1 MSRRAPR
8 FRVVGM
14 TQDNTA
20 ARRIGTLAL
29 VALWIVL
36 AAPPTAGFAQPPAA
50 GISSVRAQVF
60 GNEDLGS
67 YQPLSGDLFGSSFA
81 TGDFNGDGIDDLATG
96 IPWDDG
102 LTGDPLSDCGIVV
115 VRYGIAGRGL
125 AGGLASTVLSQHAA
139 GGQNPAEAGDNF
151 GYALAAGDFNGD
163 GIDDLAVGVPGEAL
177 PYYDDPS
184 VETVGAGLVQIHY
197 GLPGGLELVAEH
209 TLAEIWTDEQLGTNS
224 DAQFG
229 AALAAG
235 DFNGDGYADLAAG
248 SPGQFAS
255 DGQSFVRSGIVKIFL
270 GDAGGLLPAETIWLN
285 QNSPGMNDFPQP
297 GDQFG
302 SALAAGNF
310 NGDGHVLGSGFVP
323 YDDLAIGV
331 PGEEGMGAVQV
342 LFGKASLVPP
352 FDANGIW
359 LQGEIGDGGVSEAG
373 DHFGASLAVGDFDAD
388 GLDDLAIGA
397 PDEDL
402 GASNQ
407 FANAGA
413 VGVIYGAPDG
423 AADYFD
429 WAKTDQMDQS
439 TFFGAAANES
449 LDYFGWALAAGD
461 FDRDGRSDLAI
472 GIPQED
478 LTGSDE
484 GGVTVTLGGPTG
496 VGESAFRFVSA
507 GFNGIPGVTQSHR
520 EFGRALATGD
530 FDGNGHADLAIGV
543 PYFNPTVSLVDA
555 GQEVVLY
562 GSLFADGFEGS
573 STLYWTPGP

>member
-1 MSRRAPR
+1 MIRRAPR
-8 FRVVGM
+8 LRVVGM

-29 VALWIVL
+29 VALWTVL

-50 GISSVRAQVF
+50 GISSVRGQVF

-67 YQPLSGDLFGSSFA
+67 WQPLSGDLFGSSFA

-102 LTGDPLSDCGIVV
+102 LTGDPLADCGIVV

-139 GGQNPAEAGDNF
+139 GGQNPAEAGDKF

-177 PYYDDPS
+177 PYFDDPN

-209 TLAEIWTDEQLGTNS
+209 TLTEIWTDEQLGTNS

-302 SALAAGNF
+302 AALAAGNF
-310 NGDGHVLGSGFVP
+310 NGDGHVLGGGFVP

-342 LFGKASLVPP
+342 LFGKASLAPP

-373 DHFGASLAVGDFDAD
+373 DHFGAALAVGDFDAD

-429 WAKTDQMDQS
+429 WTKTDQIDQS

-507 GFNGIPGVTQSHR
+507 GFNGIPGVTQSNR

-543 PYFNPTVSLVDA
+543 PNFNPSVSLVDA